1 MFMRVWMLLL
11 LGGLSLA
18 HPFPAQTVQTQGG
31 RWGLLSPQGLER
43 QLADKDFVLI
53 NTHIPYEGEIPGTDL
68 FIPFNLIAKAG
79 NLPKDKNAEIVVYCR
94 SGRMSALSAQAL
106 VRLGYTNVR
115 ELKGGFEAWKAAGFA
130 LSIKPR

>member
-1 MFMRVWMLLL
+1 MLRLMLMAALL
-11 LGGLSLA
+11 LGFSLA
-18 HPFPAQTVQTQGG
+18 HPFPSQTVQTQGG
-31 RWGLLSPQGLER
+31 RWGLLTPQELKT

-53 NTHIPYEGEIPGTDL
+53 NTHVPYEGELPQTDL
-68 FIPFNLIAKAG
+68 FIAFDTIQSAA
-79 NLPKDKNAEIVVYCR
+79 NLPKDKAAEIVVYCR

-130 LSIKPR
+130 LERKPR